1 MDDKDLQSTARQ
13 IRHQMIALNNKDF
26 VPACF
31 YGLRGLHDG
40 EHVQLPSCTNSD
52 LGVATSPKVQT
63 ACIAYRKLVSIN

>member
-31 YGLRGLHDG
+31 YGLPGLHDG
-40 EHVQLPSCTNSD
+40 EQVQLSLSANSD
-52 LGVATSPKVQT
+52 LGVSCTTLWSNYHT
-63 ACIAYRKLVSIN
+63 AYNKLV

>member
-31 YGLRGLHDG
+31 YGLPGLHDG
-40 EHVQLPSCTNSD
+40 EQVQLSLSANMWSALEALDFCGNCH
-52 LGVATSPKVQT
+52 T
-63 ACIAYRKLVSIN
+63 AYNKLV

>member
-31 YGLRGLHDG
+31 YGLPGLHDG
-40 EHVQLPSCTNSD
+40 EQVQLSTFPNNGE
-52 LGVATSPKVQT
+52 GVGCSPLWSNYHT
-63 ACIAYRKLVSIN
+63 AYNKLV

>member
-31 YGLRGLHDG
+31 YGLPGLHDG
-40 EHVQLPSCTNSD
+40 EQVQLSTFPNNGGALPGRANESNYH
-52 LGVATSPKVQT
+52 T
-63 ACIAYRKLVSIN
+63 AYNKLV

>member
-31 YGLRGLHDG
+31 YGLPGLHDG
-40 EHVQLPSCTNSD
+40 EQVQLSTFPYNGGASRVHSMEVK
-52 LGVATSPKVQT
+52 LPY
-63 ACIAYRKLVSIN
+63 CIQ

>member
-31 YGLRGLHDG
+31 YGLPGLHDG
-40 EHVQLPSCTNSD
+40 EQVQLSLSANNGE
-52 LGVATSPKVQT
+52 GVAP
-63 ACIAYRKLVSIN
+63 I

>member
-31 YGLRGLHDG
+31 YGLPGLHDG
-40 EHVQLPSCTNSD
+40 EQVQLSTFPYNDGALPRGANEWNCH
-52 LGVATSPKVQT
+52 T
-63 ACIAYRKLVSIN
+63 AYNKLV

>member
-31 YGLRGLHDG
+31 YGLPGLHDG
-40 EHVQLPSCTNSD
+40 EQAQLSLSANNGE
-52 LGVATSPKVQT
+52 GVATSPLRSNYHT
-63 ACIAYRKLVSIN
+63 AYNKLV

>member
-31 YGLRGLHDG
+31 YGLPGLHDG
-40 EHVQLPSCTNSD
+40 EQVQLSLSANNGE
-52 LGVATSPKVQT
+52 GVGCSPLWWNCHT
-63 ACIAYRKLVSIN
+63 AYNKLV

>member
-31 YGLRGLHDG
+31 YGLPGLHDG
-40 EHVQLPSCTNSD
+40 EQVQLSTFPYNDGALPGGQMS
-52 LGVATSPKVQT
+52 GT
-63 ACIAYRKLVSIN
+63 AILHTIN